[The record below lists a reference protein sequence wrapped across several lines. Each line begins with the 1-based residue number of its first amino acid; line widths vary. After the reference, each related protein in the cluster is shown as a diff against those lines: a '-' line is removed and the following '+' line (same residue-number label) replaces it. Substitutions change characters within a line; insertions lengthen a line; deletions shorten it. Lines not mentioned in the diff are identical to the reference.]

1 MAEELL
7 VKMSPR
13 PPADLCKQCEI
24 DLDDAA
30 EALLAGEPTPS
41 EFLRSLIEAELHEDA
56 INYLAHGLPRREAVW
71 WGCQCV
77 RETPIEPGSAVEKA
91 LAAAEAW
98 VYEPDE
104 DHRKAADRA
113 VEAASLRSAA
123 GLVAQAVGWSGGS
136 LAPEGLDEV
145 PPPEH
150 LTGRMVAAAVIVAAN
165 KLPPQKLAETYA
177 RFLARG
183 IEIAMGSKARGEK
196 GKPAR

>member
-13 PPADLCKQCEI
+13 PPADLCETCEI

-30 EALLAGEPTPS
+30 AALLAGEPTAS
-41 EFLRSLIEAELHEDA
+41 EFLRSLIEAELFEDA

-77 RETPIEPGSAVEKA
+77 RETPVAKGGADEKA
-91 LAAAEAW
+91 VAAAEAW
-98 VYEPDE
+98 VYGPDE
-104 DHRKAADRA
+104 EHRKVADKAA
-113 VEAASLRSAA
+113 EAAGLRSPA

-165 KLPPQKLAETYA
+165 RLDPTKLEQTYQ
-177 RFLARG
+177 RFLTRG
-183 IEIAMGSKARGEK
+183 IEIAMGSKGGDK
-196 GKPAR
+196 Q